1 MEKRSNQSERIEKR
15 GAGKKNNTQSYHQS
29 VDLAKFAQ
37 MWINV
42 WANLGQGVLNSPS
55 LAK

>member
-1 MEKRSNQSERIEKR
+1 MEKRSNQSERIEKKR
-15 GAGKKNNTQSYHQS
+15 RWKENNTQSYHQS

-42 WANLGQGVLNSPS
+42 WANLGQGVLISPS

>member
-1 MEKRSNQSERIEKR
+1 MEKTIESKR
-15 GAGKKNNTQSYHQS
+15 KDRKKRRWKENNTQSYHQS

-42 WANLGQGVLNSPS
+42 WANLGQGVLISPS